1 MVATTTATRLQGE
14 QEVAWVDY
22 QEGGLSFQEGWARQR
37 GLLDRCE
44 QEARRQLSVLMELL
58 QKEQKLATNTER
70 KADTHDASSSPQQI
84 SAAAP
89 QQRSAPAAAPKQTS
103 AAASAPPQQTWSVN
117 ILSSFLQQRHGQEEE
132 EKEEKD
138 NVEMDEGVKEKGK
151 LVTLVIAF
159 LAFLFALHAACLG
172 LVPNSLSM

>member
-1 MVATTTATRLQGE
+1 M
-14 QEVAWVDY
+14 
-22 QEGGLSFQEGWARQR
+22 
-37 GLLDRCE
+37 LDRCE
-44 QEARRQLSVLMELL
+44 EEARRQLSVLMELL

-117 ILSSFLQQRHGQEEE
+117 ILSSFLQQRHGQEEVQ
-132 EKEEKD
+132 EKEEVI
-138 NVEMDEGVKEKGK
+138 NEDEDVKKNVKEKDKDSIWRDDGK
-151 LVTLVIAF
+151 LQCPECRMRLVSHGRVLRDHI
-159 LAFLFALHAACLG
+159 G
-172 LVPNSLSM
+172 EEYKYKDSQ